1 MILLNPGPV
10 NLGQRVRNALTSP
23 DLCHREPE
31 FAVLQQD
38 IRARLLRVYDL
49 APAQWAAVLLTGS
62 GTAAVEAMIS
72 SLVPEN
78 GRLLILE
85 NGVYGERM
93 SAMARVYHLDHVSL
107 QHPWLAPLDVDRIE
121 ACIEAAVAENRR
133 ITHIAIVHHET
144 TTGRLN
150 RLDEIGALCK
160 SRAVALLVDAVSSF
174 GAEEIDFDAL
184 GITAC
189 AATANKCLHGAPGAS
204 FVVVKRAALPA
215 AARRSLYLDLA
226 THCREQDAAS
236 TPFTP
241 AIPAFYALREAL
253 VEFDEQG
260 GWQKR
265 RECYAALLGRVR
277 EGLLALSIEP
287 LLPQDEASVVLNAF
301 TLPRGV
307 DYTALHDGLKQRGF
321 VIYAGQAALAKT
333 LFRISTMG
341 EIGESDVERLLDA
354 VRQVAGMAGA

>member
-10 NLGQRVRNALTSP
+10 NLSARVRNALTNP

-31 FAVLQQD
+31 FAALQEN
-38 IRARLLRVYDL
+38 IRTRLLQVYDL
-49 APAQWAAVLLTGS
+49 APAAWAAVLFTGS

-72 SLVPEN
+72 SLVPES

-93 SAMARVYHLDHVSL
+93 STMARVHGLNHVSL
-107 QHPWLAPLDVDRIE
+107 QYPWQAPLDVRRIE
-121 ACIEAAVAENRR
+121 ACIETCGAKNRR
-133 ITHIAIVHHET
+133 ITHVAVVHHET

-150 RLDEIGALCK
+150 RLDKIGALCK
-160 SRAVALLVDAVSSF
+160 ARGIALLVDAVSSF
-174 GAEEIDFDAL
+174 GAEHLDFDAF

-204 FVVVKRAALPA
+204 FVIVDRAALPSLT
-215 AARRSLYLDLA
+215 RRSLYLDLS

-253 VEFDEQG
+253 AEFDEQG
-260 GWQKR
+260 GWRKR
-265 RECYAALLGRVR
+265 HERYATLLGRVR
-277 EGLLALSIEP
+277 EGFMALDIES
-287 LLPQDEASVVLNAF
+287 LLPQEETSIVLNAF
-301 TLPRGV
+301 NLPRGI
-307 DYTALHDGLKQRGF
+307 DYATLHDDLKQRGF

-333 LFRISTMG
+333 LFRISAMG
-341 EIGESDVERLLDA
+341 EVTGRDIERLLDA
-354 VRQVAGMAGA
+354 VKQVTATAGA